1 MIRIKSY
8 AKSKSGTSVG
18 GITITPST
26 PSTPTTSTT
35 VVVDG
40 LEPHTLWGQTF
51 DGTQDVDGD
60 MTNVGNLTMSG
71 TAYIGSGANVS
82 GDVTVTSGC
91 VNTPC
96 LSATNITATSGVI
109 SNMSANTIS
118 TTSLSA
124 ISGYIQSLFAT
135 DAVIDSLTV
144 TKAAHFF
151 KLVIDEVRSTQ
162 GQILVS
168 PSNGLIDYVETYTN
182 TQYGDKVYVCHIR
195 RNEGNKAIYGTF
207 EIGDLVVCQ
216 TLNLASGTT
225 SYSGNRFYW
234 MPCVDTGETE
244 TLVDG
249 ETIKYF
255 DVYLLDDDKES
266 HSNATPQSG
275 DTIVTLGNLNDEERQ
290 NAIIISSYQPAYLDS
305 TIVAPAIVQYNG
317 IDDYNLASHRVNVIS
332 AELNSFNVNGTL
344 YENGVEIGS
353 AITNIN
359 QDLSS
364 VTTTVS
370 SHTQTLSA
378 HTSEL
383 SQLEVS
389 VSGIE
394 ATVSSHT
401 QSISSNTEDI
411 SQLQVDVSGI
421 SSTVESLQTDL
432 TNAWA
437 MPLQGWTSS
446 STGSSV
452 EYGNNQT
459 YVFDSN
465 EDLFSPIVYVTK
477 GATARLEVYLSN
489 TSSDF
494 SWCYSTQAYDTA
506 YDVYYHGT
514 TSVITL
520 TRSDIKDAGNKYMYY
535 ATFTASTDCYL
546 CVNVV
551 SNDILYRPQLL
562 MAKGYSTKSEINQTA
577 GELNLSVK
585 KDLRD
590 TGINITDGTIKLK
603 ADKVTFSDSNG
614 TNTDKITIDPTDGTL
629 TAINGTFKGSGNG
642 FEIELNG
649 QDRLLTLTGPTAVV
663 SPSDPTPSD
672 DSEDVQMISLGNIRT
687 TNTAIGDGYKI
698 ASRINVYSPNTIDNL
713 SGLRTSLDSIWGFQM
728 YQVNNTTGTETCVGE
743 FNQQQI
749 TMPYKILIL
758 NPSSIPNTRAQA
770 AVGQIYIDPTTE
782 TLKVRLS

>member
-1 MIRIKSY
+1 MINITSY
-8 AKSKSGTSVG
+8 SKPKQRSSVG
-18 GITITPST
+18 GFSTATASTTITATT
-26 PSTPTTSTT
+26 PME
-35 VVVDG
+35 
-40 LEPHTLWGQTF
+40 LETHYFWSQPYN
-51 DGTQDVDGD
+51 GTQDVNGD
-60 MTNVGNLTMSG
+60 LTTSG
-71 TAYIGSGANVS
+71 KVTADAISANS
-82 GDVTVTSGC
+82 GDISS
-91 VNTPC
+91 
-96 LSATNITATSGVI
+96 LSADTAQ
-109 SNMSANTIS
+109 M
-118 TTSLSA
+118 TTLSA
-124 ISGYIQSLFAT
+124 ISGFIQSLFAT
-135 DAVIDSLTV
+135 DAVIDNLTV

-151 KLVIDEVRSTQ
+151 KLVIDEVKSTQ

-168 PSNGLIDYVETYTN
+168 PSNGLIDYVETFTD
-182 TQYGDKVYVCHIR
+182 TEYGDKVYVCHIR

-290 NAIIISSYQPAYLDS
+290 NAIIISSYQPSYLDS
-305 TIVAPAIVQYNG
+305 TIVAPAIVQYSG
-317 IDDYNLASHRVNVIS
+317 IDDYNLALHRVNVLS

-353 AITNIN
+353 AISNIN
-359 QDLSS
+359 QSMS
-364 VTTTVS
+364 AVTTTVS

-411 SQLQVDVSGI
+411 SQLKVDVSGI
-421 SSTVESLQTDL
+421 SSTVESIETDL
-432 TNAWA
+432 SNAWT
-437 MPLQGWTSS
+437 MPLQGWSSS

-459 YVFDSN
+459 YVFDN
-465 EDLFSPIVYVTK
+465 DEDLFSPIVYVTK

-506 YDVYYHGT
+506 YNVYYHGT
-514 TSVITL
+514 TSAITL
-520 TRSDIKDAGNKYMYY
+520 TRSDIKDTSNKYMYF

-551 SNDILYRPQLL
+551 SNDILYKPKLL
-562 MAKGYSTKSEINQTA
+562 MEKGYSTKSEINQTA
-577 GELNLSVK
+577 GELNLSIK

-649 QDRLLTLTGPTAVV
+649 QNRELTLTGPSAVV
-663 SPSDPTPSD
+663 SPSDPTPYTGATNV
-672 DSEDVQMISLGNIRT
+672 EMITLGDVRT
-687 TNTAIGDGYKI
+687 TNTVIGGGYKT
-698 ASRINVYSPNTIDNL
+698 AARINVYSPNTIDNVN
-713 SGLRTSLDSIWGFQM
+713 GLRTSLDSIWGFQM
-728 YQVNNTTGTETCVGE
+728 YQVNNSTGTETCVGE

-749 TMPYKILIL
+749 TMPYMIMIL
-758 NPSSIPNTRAQA
+758 NPTNIPQSRIQA
-770 AVGQIYIDPTTE
+770 AVGQVYVDPTTE
-782 TLKVRLS
+782 TLKVRLSN